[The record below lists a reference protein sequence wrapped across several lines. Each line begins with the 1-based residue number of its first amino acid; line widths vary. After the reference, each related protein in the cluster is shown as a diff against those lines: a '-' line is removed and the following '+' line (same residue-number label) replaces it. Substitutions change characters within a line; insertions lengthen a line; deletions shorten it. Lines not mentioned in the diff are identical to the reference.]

1 MILTVGS
8 TKGGAGKSTLALNIA
23 IARTLAGQA
32 VWLVDGDKQPT
43 STTAIST
50 RMAAGIEPGI
60 ACAHYP
66 DGTTL
71 RTQVKL
77 QSVQFDDVII
87 DSGGRDS
94 TSLRAALVISDVL
107 LVPYLPR
114 SFDVWAL
121 QELAEIIAEAQAVR
135 DVPLKCFA
143 VLNRADPGAAAAD
156 NIDARGALAD
166 WPVYTYLDAPI
177 HDRKAFANAGG
188 AGLSVIEFKPK
199 NPDAVAE
206 IEKLVSML
214 F

>member
-1 MILTVGS
+1 MILSVGS
-8 TKGGAGKSTLALNIA
+8 TKGGVGKSTLALNLA
-23 IARTLAGQA
+23 IARTLVGKK

-43 STTAIST
+43 TTTAIRT

-66 DGTTL
+66 DGVTL
-71 RTQVKL
+71 RTQIK
-77 QSVQFDDVII
+77 QQASGFDDVII

-94 TSLRAALVISDVL
+94 TALRAALVISDVL
-107 LVPYLPR
+107 LVPYQPR

-121 QELAEIIAEAQAVR
+121 EEMSGIVSEAQAVR

-143 VLNRADPGAAAAD
+143 ILNRADPGAAAAD
-156 NIDARGALAD
+156 NRDARDALAD
-166 WPVYTYLDAPI
+166 WPAFTYLDASI
-177 HDRKAFANAGG
+177 HGRKAYANAGG
-188 AGLSVIEFKPK
+188 MGLSVLEHKPK

-206 IEKLVSML
+206 IERLVSIL